1 MFIASSDPPTTLTG
15 TRMRGEIL
23 NANHASSRLVATMM
37 DAHDLDR
44 WHNIMETGAVTP
56 LLRRVEQHLQLIT
69 PCKLLAV
76 HSAPDGI
83 SAADLRPLRAPATSS
98 VHVAIDSEHPTYHRA
113 LALHA
118 RHPSLAIAVLVAF
131 VLRAIPN
138 DPRNAREVTKRA
150 ARSALHELV
159 EETTT

>member
-1 MFIASSDPPTTLTG
+1 MA
-15 TRMRGEIL
+15 
-23 NANHASSRLVATMM
+23 
-37 DAHDLDR
+37 
-44 WHNIMETGAVTP
+44 
-56 LLRRVEQHLQLIT
+56 
-69 PCKLLAV
+69 
-76 HSAPDGI
+76 
-83 SAADLRPLRAPATSS
+83 
-98 VHVAIDSEHPTYHRA
+98 TYHRA

-118 RHPSLAIAVLVAF
+118 RHPSLAIAILVEF